1 MGNIKNLQKIDCFA
15 RASLALTQVIILGLL
30 ADSHIC
36 GQKLLALIQ
45 TLTSKNFN

>member
-15 RASLALTQVIILGLL
+15 RTSLAMTQVIILGLL

-36 GQKLLALIQ
+36 GQKILALIHR
-45 TLTSKNFN
+45 LISKNFN